1 MQNKR
6 PIAAFLSQALG
17 PRKKGL
23 STDDKEL
30 KALLT
35 AVQKRRHGILV
46 FEKDHVNSSFK
57 HLLARTEVF
66 PFLAAQGL
74 KPIDGSR
81 NQYTRKRGVKTAAA
95 DALSRRMGDLTF
107 LKER

>member
-23 STDDKEL
+23 STYDKEL

-35 AVQKRRHGILV
+35 AVQKRRHGILF
-46 FEKDHVNSSFK
+46 FEKDHESLK
-57 HLLARTEVF
+57 HLLEQKCSHS
-66 PFLAAQGL
+66 LQHKG
-74 KPIDGSR
+74 
-81 NQYTRKRGVKTAAA
+81 
-95 DALSRRMGDLTF
+95 LSRLMGLDRNHYTI
-107 LKER
+107 KKGV